1 MPAQFGMTHEVSRDK
16 SLSCDVHEHTVQ
28 YRPGAHCSHI
38 GRGRD
43 TAILRRGY
51 ELRIDCTRGILL
63 RFCMF
68 RLAITQTKIFSSL
81 AEKASF
87 W

>member
-1 MPAQFGMTHEVSRDK
+1 MPAQFGMAHEVSRHTF
-16 SLSCDVHEHTVQ
+16 LSCDVHEHTVQ

-38 GRGRD
+38 GRGG
-43 TAILRRGY
+43 ILRRGY

-68 RLAITQTKIFSSL
+68 RLAI
-81 AEKASF
+81 A
-87 W
+87 